1 MQCHV
6 TYGLDVRQ
14 ELQNVLEVDDLAI
27 VLNSK
32 HRPRCIIEFIS
43 QSLQLLKLEESRRNT
58 LVIPFLGYLNL
69 LKFPILNKEFSKVIP
84 GCFLFFCFGYFI
96 SFQVIG

>member
-1 MQCHV
+1 MIC
-6 TYGLDVRQ
+6 GLDVRQ

-43 QSLQLLKLEESRRNT
+43 QSLQMLKLEESRRNA
-58 LVIPFLGYLNL
+58 LVIPFLGYLRVS
-69 LKFPILNKEFSKVIP
+69 KSDPRVFPVLFWLFYSIP
-84 GCFLFFCFGYFI
+84 RSWI
-96 SFQVIG
+96 MVPQ

>member
-1 MQCHV
+1 MIC
-6 TYGLDVRQ
+6 GLDVRQ

-43 QSLQLLKLEESRRNT
+43 QSLQMLKLEESRRNA
-58 LVIPFLGYLNL
+58 LVIPFLGYLRV
-69 LKFPILNKEFSKVIP
+69 SKSDPKV
-84 GCFLFFCFGYFI
+84 FLFFFLVLLFHSKKLDNGYT
-96 SFQVIG
+96 VV